1 VPQQLACLHVYVARF
16 STADRDQP
24 VA

>member
-16 STADRDQP
+16 SAADRDQP
-24 VA
+24 AA